1 MKERNSKISY
11 KDSYQWKFY
20 HWNIFICRKAAIAYN
35 KAVDLAKA
43 FGVNRNYSENYIL
56 DLSAKEYAETYTK
69 IKISKKYESYLKGL
83 PN

>member
-1 MKERNSKISY
+1 MNTEKILEFYNNFIITYDYVVWDRCICEQYRN
-11 KDSYQWKFY
+11 
-20 HWNIFICRKAAIAYN
+20 
-35 KAVDLAKA
+35 DLAKA